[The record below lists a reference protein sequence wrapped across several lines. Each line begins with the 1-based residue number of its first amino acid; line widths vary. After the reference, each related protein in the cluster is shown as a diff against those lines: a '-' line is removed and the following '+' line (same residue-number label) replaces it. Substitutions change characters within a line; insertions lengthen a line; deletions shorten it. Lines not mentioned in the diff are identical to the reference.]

1 MREKKDQTN
10 KLQIYLKKKQQP
22 THTLHF
28 YSKTFPADTA
38 GTPNTPNLPDCGMF
52 KVSDGFKL
60 VMGKYFRLLLTGLRV
75 FQMFILQIFLVHIQ
89 VYYNNNNNDN
99 YYYCC
104 CYYS

>member
-10 KLQIYLKKKQQP
+10 KLQIYLKKKKQP

-60 VMGKYFRLLLTGLRV
+60 VMGKYFRLLLTGLPDV
-75 FQMFILQIFLVHIQ
+75 YIADILGSYTSLL
-89 VYYNNNNNDN
+89 
-99 YYYCC
+99 
-104 CYYS
+104 